1 MRYLGVGRVGSVTP
15 PVPPAQGALDNP
27 RVDPAAERLA
37 PLLAQLVN
45 YERTRPD
52 RRLWDLATMRALL
65 ARPGAPRPPRP
76 AVQVGGSKGK
86 GTTSAMLAALAEA
99 AGRRAGIY
107 TSPHV
112 HTLLERIRVD
122 DCDIRVEQL
131 EPLLRA
137 ILTAPAGERAP
148 TFFEA
153 MTLAAVDW
161 FAQQRVDLAI
171 YEVGL
176 GGRHDATTAL
186 PVDAGIVTMIELEHT
201 EVLGDTIAL
210 IAGEKAPVIRSG
222 GTGFTGTTG
231 DALAIVQAHCAANG
245 ARLFALE
252 RDFGLRAVRWT
263 ETGASGRLWLPDG
276 RELPFTLP
284 GAAAF
289 ELPALALAAAA
300 FAWLLPDAALVLDPA
315 PRPRLPCRFEV
326 RREADGE
333 VLVLDGAHTEQSLRL
348 VGAELRRRWPGRKA
362 ALLFG
367 SATGKRWQQG
377 LSALLEVVD
386 GVVVTELVGTTGEDP
401 AAIAAFLTAAGVQ
414 NEVAA
419 DAAAGL
425 RLLRGRPGPR
435 LVAGSF
441 YLAAEVRALVDAE
454 PREPPK

>member
-1 MRYLGVGRVGSVTP
+1 M
-15 PVPPAQGALDNP
+15 PPAQGAPDNL

-65 ARPGAPRPPRP
+65 ARPGAPPPP
-76 AVQVGGSKGK
+76 DA
-86 GTTSAMLAALAEA
+86 A

-107 TSPHV
+107 TSPHI
-112 HTLLERIRVD
+112 HTLLERIQVD
-122 DCDIRVEQL
+122 GRDIRVEQL
-131 EPLLRA
+131 EPLLRT
-137 ILTAPAGERAP
+137 ILAAPAGERAP

-153 MTLAAVDW
+153 MTLAAAEW
-161 FAQQRVDLAI
+161 FAQQRVELAI

-201 EVLGDTIAL
+201 DVLGDTIAQ
-210 IAGEKAPVIRSG
+210 IAAEKAPVIRTG

-231 DALAIVQAHCAANG
+231 AAFGVVQAHCVANG
-245 ARLFALE
+245 ARLFALD

-263 ETGASGRLWLPDG
+263 AAGAEGRLWLQDG
-276 RELPFTLP
+276 RELPFVLP

-289 ELPALALAAAA
+289 ELPALALAASA
-300 FAWLLPDAALVLDPA
+300 FVHLLPGAELVLAPA
-315 PRPRLPCRFEV
+315 PRPQLPCRFEV
-326 RREADGE
+326 RAEADGE

-386 GVVVTELVGTTGEDP
+386 SVVVTELVGTTGEDP
-401 AAIAAFLTAAGVQ
+401 AAIAAFLTTAGVR
-414 NEVAA
+414 NERVA

-425 RLLRGRPGPR
+425 RLLRSRPGPR

-441 YLAAEVRALVDAE
+441 YLAGQVRALVDAE
-454 PREPPK
+454 PCEPPR